1 MSFQVDGTITYTQ
14 QGKINCTIVD
24 IENKQKYTIEES
36 GITKTETISDE
47 DREKLISGSQSGD
60 VISNEADSTGVDVK
74 EETDISSDGNT
85 IATSVTDEKSGTQD
99 TVAENI
105 NRQIKDKKIL
115 GVTNLEFVRNPDVV
129 VADAD
134 AQKIAADADDQ
145 KIAADADAQKIAADA
160 DEKGSGAAAAD
171 GEGTGTG
178 TGEGPTVI
186 ATGAGEGPTV
196 IATGAGDGK
205 GQTDTGS

>member
-1 MSFQVDGTITYTQ
+1 MSFLVDGTITYTQ
-14 QGKINCTIVD
+14 EGKINCTIVD

-134 AQKIAADADDQ
+134 AQKIAADAD
-145 KIAADADAQKIAADA
+145 
-160 DEKGSGAAAAD
+160 EKGSGAAAAD

>member
-134 AQKIAADADDQ
+134 AQKIAADAD
-145 KIAADADAQKIAADA
+145 AQKIAADA